1 MRDFGAKTCRGTET
15 EACYSDITKIG
26 MRSVGSRVGKGK
38 HVAKDKKKKKKDK
51 KAKAAGAGS
60 AGKAVQSLKAL
71 RQNPFVADIVAAAL
85 VGAAAALKDSKK
97 ARQLASEAGDELEAM
112 SRKGVQRGEAFWDM
126 ALDIGRRSL
135 EALSSDVAPKR
146 SKPRSAAAKNPGKRQ
161 STRKSSR

>member
-1 MRDFGAKTCRGTET
+1 M
-15 EACYSDITKIG
+15 
-26 MRSVGSRVGKGK
+26 
-38 HVAKDKKKKKKDK
+38 AKDKKKKRDK

-97 ARQLASEAGDELEAM
+97 ARRLASEAGDELEAM
-112 SRKGVQRGEAFWDM
+112 SRKGLQRGEALWDM

-135 EALSSDVAPKR
+135 EALSSDVASKR
-146 SKPRSAAAKNPGKRQ
+146 SKPRSAAAKNPRKRQ
-161 STRKSSR
+161 STRKNSR